1 MALQSVKFTL
11 NGQTYD
17 LTLDGATGQYKATIT
32 APAESSWGAAEDHK
46 YHGTVEAKDLAGN
59 TAQATVTQ
67 FPGLGLRVLEKTKP
81 TISVTYPTNGAY
93 IPSSQPTIT
102 WTVLDDGSGIDPD
115 TIQIQVDS
123 GAATSEGIQTEATE
137 GGYTCSYTPAT
148 ALGDGPHTFRFTV
161 SDHDGN
167 AADAATVAVTVD
179 TVPPTLN
186 VTAPA
191 EGLVTNQGALTVQGI
206 TNDEA
211 SSPVTVKVQVGSGE
225 PVAATVDGEG
235 NFQAQVTLSEG
246 ANAITVTATDAAG
259 KSTTVTRNVTVDTV
273 PPAITAVTLAPQ
285 PGGRRPDLRDHRDGE
300 RLMVARLWGTCQG
313 QDVLFSPTEDGRW
326 TCWVPASPTGAY
338 SLQLWAEDLA
348 GNVGYLATIRLA
360 FDPAGLCCRVE
371 ILAIGSLCDY
381 DTLARMLGADP
392 LAAVAGADPVCAA
405 PAADPLRAKITGF
418 ARCCG

>member
-1 MALQSVKFTL
+1 M
-11 NGQTYD
+11 
-17 LTLDGATGQYKATIT
+17 
-32 APAESSWGAAEDHK
+32 
-46 YHGTVEAKDLAGN
+46 EAKDLAGN

-115 TIQIQVDS
+115 TIQISVDS
-123 GAATSEGIQTEATE
+123 GRPLPMASRQRPRRGL
-137 GGYTCSYTPAT
+137 YLFLHP
-148 ALGDGPHTFRFTV
+148 LPRRWGDGPHTFRFTV

-179 TVPPTLN
+179 TVPPT
-186 VTAPA
+186 P
-191 EGLVTNQGALTVQGI
+191 ERDGAGGGPGDQPGRPHGPGYHQRRGI
-206 TNDEA
+206 F
-211 SSPVTVKVQVGSGE
+211 PG
-225 PVAATVDGEG
+225 DGEG
-235 NFQAQVTLSEG
+235 PGGRRRTGGGHGGRRRQLPGPGDPERG

-313 QDVLFSPTEDGRW
+313 AGRALFPDGGW
-326 TCWVPASPTGAY
+326 PVDLLGAGLPYGAY
-338 SLQLWAEDLA
+338 SLRCGRKTWRGMWATWPPSGWPLTRR
-348 GNVGYLATIRLA
+348 GCV
-360 FDPAGLCCRVE
+360 CQVE

-381 DTLARMLGADP
+381 DTVARMLGADP
-392 LAAVAGADPVCAA
+392 LAAAAGEDPVRAA
-405 PAADPLRAKITGF
+405 PAADP
-418 ARCCG
+418 CGPKLWDL

>member
-32 APAESSWGAAEDHK
+32 APAESSWGAAENHK

-102 WTVLDDGSGIDPD
+102 WTVLDDGSGIDPA

-123 GAATSEGIQTEATE
+123 AAATADGIQTEATE

-161 SDHDGN
+161 SDNDGN
-167 AADAATVAVTVD
+167 AADAVAVSVTVD

-206 TNDEA
+206 TNDEV

-273 PPAITAVTLAPQ
+273 PPAITAVTLAPN
-285 PGGRRPDLRDHRDGE
+285 PVD
-300 RLMVARLWGTCQG
+300 AG
-313 QDVLFSPTEDGRW
+313 QTYVVTVTVSD
-326 TCWVPASPTGAY
+326 
-338 SLQLWAEDLA
+338 
-348 GNVGYLATIRLA
+348 
-360 FDPAGLCCRVE
+360 
-371 ILAIGSLCDY
+371 
-381 DTLARMLGADP
+381 
-392 LAAVAGADPVCAA
+392 
-405 PAADPLRAKITGF
+405 
-418 ARCCG
+418 

>member
-115 TIQIQVDS
+115 TIQISVDS
-123 GAATSEGIQTEATE
+123 GAATADGIQTEATE

-191 EGLVTNQGALTVQGI
+191 EGLVTNQGTLTVQGL
-206 TNDEA
+206 TNDIT
-211 SSPVTVKVQVGSGE
+211 SSPVTVRVQVGSGA
-225 PVAATVDGEG
+225 PVTATVDDEG
-235 NFQAQVTLSEG
+235 NFQAQVALSEG
-246 ANAITVTATDAAG
+246 ANAIKVTATDAAG
-259 KSTTVTRNVTVDTV
+259 KTTTVTRNVTVDTV
-273 PPAITAVTLAPQ
+273 PPAITAVTLTPN
-285 PGGRRPDLRDHRDGE
+285 PVD
-300 RLMVARLWGTCQG
+300 
-313 QDVLFSPTEDGRW
+313 
-326 TCWVPASPTGAY
+326 
-338 SLQLWAEDLA
+338 A
-348 GNVGYLATIRLA
+348 GKTYVVTVTVS
-360 FDPAGLCCRVE
+360 D
-371 ILAIGSLCDY
+371 
-381 DTLARMLGADP
+381 
-392 LAAVAGADPVCAA
+392 
-405 PAADPLRAKITGF
+405 
-418 ARCCG
+418 

>member
-115 TIQIQVDS
+115 TIQISVDS
-123 GAATSEGIQTEATE
+123 GAATADGIQTEATE

-167 AADAATVAVTVD
+167 ASDAATVAVTVD

-225 PVAATVDGEG
+225 PVAATVDVEG

-273 PPAITAVTLAPQ
+273 PPAITAVTLAPNPVDAGQ
-285 PGGRRPDLRDHRDGE
+285 TYVITVTVSDRWLPGCGGPARGRTCSFPRRRMAGGPAGCRPPLRGPTPCSCGRKTWRGMWATWPPSGWPLTRRGCAAGWRSWPSEACATMTPWPGCWGRTPLRRRPERTRCAPLPQRTPCGPKLWDL
-300 RLMVARLWGTCQG
+300 
-313 QDVLFSPTEDGRW
+313 
-326 TCWVPASPTGAY
+326 
-338 SLQLWAEDLA
+338 
-348 GNVGYLATIRLA
+348 
-360 FDPAGLCCRVE
+360 
-371 ILAIGSLCDY
+371 
-381 DTLARMLGADP
+381 
-392 LAAVAGADPVCAA
+392 
-405 PAADPLRAKITGF
+405 
-418 ARCCG
+418 

>member
-17 LTLDGATGQYKATIT
+17 LTLDGTSGQYKATIT

-67 FPGLGLRVLEKTKP
+67 FPGLGLRVLEKVKP

-93 IPSSQPTIT
+93 IPSNQPAIT
-102 WTVLDDGSGIDPD
+102 WTVLDDGSGIDPA

-123 GAATSEGIQTEATE
+123 AAATADGIQTEATE
-137 GGYTCSYTPAT
+137 GGYTCSYTPDT

-161 SDHDGN
+161 SDNDGN
-167 AADAATVAVTVD
+167 AADAVAVSVTVD

-191 EGLVTNQGALTVQGI
+191 EGLVTNQGTLTVQGL
-206 TNDEA
+206 TNDA
-211 SSPVTVKVQVGSGE
+211 TSSPVTVKVQVGSGS
-225 PVAATVDGEG
+225 PVTATVDDEG

-246 ANAITVTATDAAG
+246 ANAIQVTATDAAG

-273 PPAITAVTLAPQ
+273 PPAITAVTLAPN
-285 PGGRRPDLRDHRDGE
+285 PVD
-300 RLMVARLWGTCQG
+300 AG
-313 QDVLFSPTEDGRW
+313 QTYVVTVTVSD
-326 TCWVPASPTGAY
+326 
-338 SLQLWAEDLA
+338 
-348 GNVGYLATIRLA
+348 
-360 FDPAGLCCRVE
+360 
-371 ILAIGSLCDY
+371 
-381 DTLARMLGADP
+381 
-392 LAAVAGADPVCAA
+392 
-405 PAADPLRAKITGF
+405 
-418 ARCCG
+418 

>member
-11 NGQTYD
+11 NEQTYD

-67 FPGLGLRVLEKTKP
+67 FPGLELRVLEKVKP

-123 GAATSEGIQTEATE
+123 GAVTSEGIQTEATE

-179 TVPPTLN
+179 TVPP
-186 VTAPA
+186 P
-191 EGLVTNQGALTVQGI
+191 
-206 TNDEA
+206 
-211 SSPVTVKVQVGSGE
+211 
-225 PVAATVDGEG
+225 
-235 NFQAQVTLSEG
+235 
-246 ANAITVTATDAAG
+246 
-259 KSTTVTRNVTVDTV
+259 
-273 PPAITAVTLAPQ
+273 
-285 PGGRRPDLRDHRDGE
+285 
-300 RLMVARLWGTCQG
+300 
-313 QDVLFSPTEDGRW
+313 
-326 TCWVPASPTGAY
+326 
-338 SLQLWAEDLA
+338 
-348 GNVGYLATIRLA
+348 
-360 FDPAGLCCRVE
+360 
-371 ILAIGSLCDY
+371 
-381 DTLARMLGADP
+381 
-392 LAAVAGADPVCAA
+392 
-405 PAADPLRAKITGF
+405 
-418 ARCCG
+418 